1 MRCHSRPK
9 VLIESHGWKPHES
22 PQAPGKQFDK
32 KINLNH
38 FVCNCHQ
45 FLLCRY
51 HSIPVSKI
59 TDLCLDTS
67 PRSRPQI
74 FKGLIQLL
82 PNEEL
87 PGPDFPPAD
96 LFTKHGSTSIPN
108 SSTHGDVLNTFFERT
123 LSQRF
128 RQKIDLPSCT
138 KGFTCSQQHL
148 PQSCS
153 SA

>member
-1 MRCHSRPK
+1 MSCDTRWHSRPK
-9 VLIESHGWKPHES
+9 VLIESHGWKPHFS
-22 PQAPGKQFDK
+22 TLGTVRKPFWK
-32 KINLNH
+32 KTNLNH
-38 FVCNCHQ
+38 FVCKCHQ
-45 FLLCRY
+45 FLFCRY

-96 LFTKHGSTSIPN
+96 PFTKHGSTSIPN

-128 RQKIDLPSCT
+128 RK
-138 KGFTCSQQHL
+138 K
-148 PQSCS
+148 
-153 SA
+153 